1 MDYSRILEIKC
12 ENSQYEGLLY
22 ITLKKKAM
30 AMTDFEALFFR
41 HLRQG
46 DARAFSDLFNQYH
59 RLIYTLAYRYLKSRE
74 EAEDTVQFTF
84 MKLWE
89 QRETL
94 DFSND
99 VKSLLFTVA
108 KNYLLNE
115 LRHKQII
122 SEKQGEIAQEEE
134 IYEESFLSVLEI
146 EDIKYHL
153 RGAIAKLPRQKRQI
167 CRLKIEYGLSNQQV
181 AEKLN
186 ISIAT
191 VKSHYTQAIKMLKY
205 FLGK

>member
-1 MDYSRILEIKC
+1 MII
-12 ENSQYEGLLY
+12 
-22 ITLKKKAM
+22 
-30 AMTDFEALFFR
+30 TDFEELFFR
-41 HLRQG
+41 RLQEG
-46 DARAFSDLFNQYH
+46 DVRAFSDLFDQYH

-84 MKLWE
+84 MRVWE

-122 SEKQGEIAQEEE
+122 SEKQGEIAQAEE

-153 RGAIAKLPRQKRQI
+153 RGAIAKL
-167 CRLKIEYGLSNQQV
+167 
-181 AEKLN
+181 
-186 ISIAT
+186 
-191 VKSHYTQAIKMLKY
+191 
-205 FLGK
+205 